1 MPWFDCIWTY
11 LAAAGAAIWLGIL
24 LAPWQP
30 WRTRERLE
38 VSSGTD
44 ADADLSEVTVLIPA
58 RNEAD
63 VVGETLAALGKQG
76 RGLAIILVDDRSDD
90 GTAEAARRAAPEN
103 CNLEILSGA
112 ELPPGWAGKMWALEQ
127 GRARLSR
134 PLVLLLDGDIA
145 LEPGAL
151 PALLAAKAEKGVV
164 FLSLMASLDMRG
176 FWQAL
181 LMPAFVYFFKLLYP
195 FSLSNGSGRLVAA
208 AAGGCILTERDTL
221 ANIGGFAAIQGAIID
236 DCSLA
241 RAVKRSGGRTWI
253 GLTHGV
259 TSLRPYVGLG
269 GIWRMVA
276 RSAFTQL
283 RHSVLL
289 LLFCTLV
296 FALAC
301 ALPPVVLV
309 AVPVAGA
316 KLLAVA
322 ALLFMAAGYLPT
334 LRYYRM
340 SPWLA
345 LTMPVTG
352 MLYLAMTWSS
362 AIDHWRGRRSLW
374 KGRVYSHDLT
384 KVNS

>member
-1 MPWFDCIWTY
+1 MPWFDCIWTA

-30 WRTRERLE
+30 WRTRERFE
-38 VSSGTD
+38 VADGTGG
-44 ADADLSEVTVLIPA
+44 DADLSDVTVLIPA

-63 VVGETLAALGKQG
+63 VIGETIAALGKQG
-76 RGLAIILVDDRSDD
+76 RGLSIILVDDRSDD
-90 GTAEAARRAAPEN
+90 GTAEAARRGAPDN
-103 CNLEILSGA
+103 CELEVVSGA
-112 ELPPGWAGKMWALEQ
+112 ELPPGWAGKMWAVEQ
-127 GRARLSR
+127 GRERLAR

-145 LEPGAL
+145 LSPGAL
-151 PALLAAKAEKGVV
+151 PALLAAKQEKGVV

-195 FSLSNGSGRLVAA
+195 FRLSNGRGRLIAA

-221 ANIGGFAAIQGAIID
+221 AAIGGFAAIQGAIID

-253 GLTHGV
+253 GLTHAV
-259 TSLRPYVGLG
+259 TSLRPYDGLG

-283 RHSVLL
+283 RHSFLL

-296 FALAC
+296 FAFAC
-301 ALPPVVLV
+301 ALPPAILV
-309 AVPVAGA
+309 AVPVLGA
-316 KLLAVA
+316 KLIAVA

-352 MLYLAMTWSS
+352 LLYLAMTWSS
-362 AIDHWRGRRSLW
+362 ALDHWCGRRSLW
-374 KGRVYSHDLT
+374 KGRVYSRDLK
-384 KVNS
+384 KVN